1 MVYAQ
6 LDDEAIL
13 LTIKKL
19 LLTIQTKQSPPDTVV
34 NLREELQGFYAA
46 LTQFEARL
54 SLPKDAHQYILNCC
68 ELSIRLNSSM
78 KSTGNWTSNEFD
90 ATIRIAVYHL
100 VACRKM
106 LLIESSWDKLLVT
119 REFI

>member
-1 MVYAQ
+1 MVYVQ

-13 LTIKKL
+13 LIIKELLETIYM
-19 LLTIQTKQSPPDTVV
+19 KQSPPDTVV

-46 LTQFEARL
+46 FTQFDARL

-68 ELSIRLNSSM
+68 KLSIRLNSNM
-78 KSTGNWTSNEFD
+78 KSIGNWTSNEFN

-106 LLIESSWDKLLVT
+106 LLIESSWDKL
-119 REFI
+119 